1 MSDARLLRQITRV
14 IFVAQEKHNGSRR
27 VNRSASLDARP
38 HYFRRAVAD
47 HRRHFLKGRNRRM
60 NIRVNRRLEMG
71 ARALEFSRA
80 HPVDDPGY
88 GTTVKQLEDQ
98 LAKAAQLVGEQERGT
113 SEVHGATARKSTLSR
128 TIRQSQLVHLAGVA
142 QQAAKD
148 MPELS
153 SKFDVTGLP
162 RRQLPFRTVARTLLD
177 QAEQHKELLVKHGL
191 VEDRGA
197 EGRRTHIGAR
207 ANLEA
212 IGAEV
217 VQIVRGLDGFNT
229 YRFTNQPDLLAS
241 WISASNVFGP
251 TVSVLPAGGRS
262 GGPSSTDSAV
272 AGGEVKPAA

>member
-1 MSDARLLRQITRV
+1 
-14 IFVAQEKHNGSRR
+14 
-27 VNRSASLDARP
+27 
-38 HYFRRAVAD
+38 
-47 HRRHFLKGRNRRM
+47 M

-113 SEVHGATARKSTLSR
+113 SEVHGATARKSALSR

-142 QQAAKD
+142 QRAAKEL
-148 MPELS
+148 PELS
-153 SKFDVTGLP
+153 SNFDVTNFP
-162 RRQLPFRTVARTLLD
+162 RRQLPFRTVARTLLE

-191 VEDRGA
+191 VEEVLQGLRRSLDELDQVVDRGA

-212 IGAEV
+212 IGAEI

-251 TVSVLPAGGRS
+251 TVSVLQAGGRS
-262 GGPSSTDSAV
+262 GGPSSTGSAV
-272 AGGEVKPAA
+272 AGGEIKPAA